1 MSKFRFTLQP
11 VLNQRLL
18 VEQAAQRETARCEQE
33 RFAIQRELE
42 LLRAQES
49 EERRELGEQL
59 RCKGSLDPAQL
70 RLQSVASM
78 QVSRRM
84 REAALRLA
92 GAKVRS
98 EESRQVLVK
107 ATAGRRAM
115 ELIRDQQE
123 HAWRA
128 RAQRRETELL
138 DEMAMAMRRLA
149 GPDEF
154 LSEALPADRK
164 LASAHAHDIAGQGG
178 HGAQA

>member
-1 MSKFRFTLQP
+1 MSRFRFLLQP

-18 VEQAAQRETARCEQE
+18 IEQAAQRETARCEQE
-33 RFAIQRELE
+33 RFAVQRELDA
-42 LLRAQES
+42 LRALES
-49 EERRELGEQL
+49 EERKELGDQL
-59 RCKGSLDPAQL
+59 RRTGRLDTAQL

-107 ATAGRRAM
+107 ATAERRAM

-123 HAWRA
+123 QTWRA
-128 RAQRRETELL
+128 QAQRRETEAL

-149 GPDEF
+149 ARDEF
-154 LSEALPADRK
+154 LTESLPTDREVPS
-164 LASAHAHDIAGQGG
+164 LYHDHAVDQSD
-178 HGAQA
+178 HGAQS